1 MHSILSYGNRSE
13 PVTCV
18 IEPGGDLQIRDG
30 QTLPL
35 AFANEELKSSLT
47 KILKR
52 IAG

>member
-1 MHSILSYGNRSE
+1 MHSILSFGNRSE

-30 QTLPL
+30 QTLPVAL
-35 AFANEELKSSLT
+35 ADEELKSSLSE
-47 KILKR
+47 IFKR